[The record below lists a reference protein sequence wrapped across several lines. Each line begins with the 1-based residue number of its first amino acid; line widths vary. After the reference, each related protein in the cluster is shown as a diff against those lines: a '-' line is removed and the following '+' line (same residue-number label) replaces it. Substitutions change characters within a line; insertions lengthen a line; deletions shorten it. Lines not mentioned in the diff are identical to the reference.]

1 MLSELEVSKLIV
13 RQHIC
18 RLNKVIISEENR
30 LNSIQIG
37 LNLAK
42 EICDAAKQI
51 MDKAIVKAE
60 KLEKELKEKEAPM
73 TCSDTKA
80 EHASLLVKF
89 EESKADETEAR
100 QNHAEALRKYNA
112 YKEES
117 EKCNTVLKGL
127 KLELDKSTTLQSNL
141 SLSWSDSKQGAH
153 TPLSNEELTEAKDPF
168 LKIRL
173 L

>member
-42 EICDAAKQI
+42 EICDTAKQI
-51 MDKAIVKAE
+51 MDKAILKAE
-60 KLEKELKEKEAPM
+60 KLENELKEKEVAM
-73 TCSDTKA
+73 TCSDKKP
-80 EHASLLVKF
+80 EHAALLVKF

-100 QNHAEALRKYNA
+100 QNHAQALRKYNE

-117 EKCNTVLKGL
+117 EKCNTVLKDL
-127 KLELDKSTTLQSNL
+127 KFELDKSTTLQSNL
-141 SLSWSDSKQGAH
+141 SLSWSDNTQGAH
-153 TPLSNEELTEAKDPF
+153 NPLSSQELMETKETF